1 MANCVAAFVGQ
12 LPQKVREGR
21 TIDPDREY
29 TLATTDF
36 TAANQA
42 SHDQLEVSGLD
53 FPKISGM
60 QRDMVIDWIRKKK
73 ILE

>member
-1 MANCVAAFVGQ
+1 
-12 LPQKVREGR
+12 
-21 TIDPDREY
+21 
-29 TLATTDF
+29 
-36 TAANQA
+36 
-42 SHDQLEVSGLD
+42 LEVSGLD

>member
-1 MANCVAAFVGQ
+1 M
-12 LPQKVREGR
+12 PPKVREGH
-21 TIDPDREY
+21 TIDPNREY

-42 SHDQLEVSGLD
+42 SNDQLGVSGLD
-53 FPKISGM
+53 FPKTSGM

-73 ILE
+73 VLE